1 MKTWLCKTGAPK
13 ILWFVNVYDHD
24 FTVTF
29 SLLKLVK
36 LATKRGVPHFEP
48 ETYEELE
55 TKETGRETGREN
67 SLENRVL
74 LTAGPRS
81 CWPVTALVA
90 TVRGPHAEL
99 SRKC

>member
-1 MKTWLCKTGAPK
+1 MVYESMKSM
-13 ILWFVNVYDHD
+13 NVYDHD

-55 TKETGRETGREN
+55 TKETGRET
-67 SLENRVL
+67 
-74 LTAGPRS
+74 AGPRW